1 MKEVVHSN
9 ISKPDEFNHIILGT
23 QCLDSQDDSHQIS
36 RYKNLIPC
44 STCFCTE
51 KKNHAHLQLSM
62 GYICNNTPTIPSL

>member
-36 RYKNLIPC
+36 NRGSKAGRSC
-44 STCFCTE
+44 GG
-51 KKNHAHLQLSM
+51 HL
-62 GYICNNTPTIPSL
+62 C

>member
-51 KKNHAHLQLSM
+51 KKSCSPAAKYGIHL
-62 GYICNNTPTIPSL
+62 